1 MTIVFDRVSFTY
13 PGSREPSLHG
23 LSFHAARGQVTL
35 LTGLLGAGCSTTV
48 LVAAGVAPRL
58 LGGSVEGDV
67 TVLERNPGTAE
78 GWRDLAGRVA
88 VLLPTPWTQ
97 LSGMTFTVADE
108 VAFGP
113 ANLGWDRE
121 EILDVA
127 AVAMDQLSVTHLAQ
141 RDPATLSG
149 GELQRV
155 ILAGLV
161 AMRPDVYLLDEPT
174 VELDPEAADAVY
186 ALLPTLAKTAAV
198 LLTTTD
204 SDRAVEVADSA
215 LYLESGQLVSAGS
228 PCDVLGSERVVAAGA
243 GVSVATLFR
252 DAGARGPYPVDVAA
266 AASRW
271 MTA

>member
-1 MTIVFDRVSFTY
+1 MSIVFDRVSFTY
-13 PGSREPSLHG
+13 AGSQEPSLRD
-23 LSFHAARGQVTL
+23 LSFQAARGQVTL
-35 LTGLLGAGCSTTV
+35 LTGLLGAGCSTAV

-58 LGGSVEGDV
+58 TGGSVEGDV
-67 TVLERNPGTAE
+67 VVLDRNPGTAD

-121 EILDVA
+121 EILDVTSA
-127 AVAMDQLSVTHLAQ
+127 AMGDVGVTHLAQ

-161 AMRPDVYLLDEPT
+161 AMQPDVYLLDEPT

-186 ALLPTLAKTAAV
+186 ALLPNLAKTAAV
-198 LLTTTD
+198 VLATTD
-204 SDRAVEVADSA
+204 SDRAVEVADRA
-215 LYLESGQLVSAGS
+215 FYLESGQLASEGS
-228 PCDVLGSERVVAAGA
+228 PYDVLGSERVVAAGA

-252 DAGARGPYPVDVAA
+252 DAGARGPYPASVA

-271 MTA
+271 MTP